1 MTLMQESQ
9 KGNVSDRVAQMARQ
23 ESMPGE
29 KLARKIAAG
38 RAVVLANR
46 NKTALNGLAIGEG
59 LRTKINAN
67 IGTSPDSS
75 SLENELRKL
84 EAALEAGA
92 DAVMDL
98 SVGGDVNSVRAAI
111 IDRSPVPVGTVPIY
125 QTVLEAARERKAVPD
140 ITADDLLA
148 TIARHAEDGVD
159 FVTVHCGIKLDAV
172 ERLRRNGRVGGIV
185 SRGGSILA
193 EWMIRN
199 GKENPLY
206 ERYDDLLS
214 IAAEAEVVLSL
225 GDGLRPGCL
234 ADATDEAQLS
244 ELRTIGELIERAR
257 ERGVQ
262 AIVEGPGH
270 VPLHQVEN
278 NILLEKQICDGAP
291 FYVLGPI
298 VTDVTPGYDH
308 ISAAIGGA
316 VAAASGADFLCY
328 VTPAEH
334 LCLPGP
340 DEVREGVIALRIA
353 AHAGDIAKGVPGAAR
368 WDREMS
374 DARRRLDWEKMFSLA
389 LEPKKARVLRGSSL
403 PSESDLCTMCGE
415 FCAVKRTTGVLKPP
429 DHES

>member
-9 KGNVSDRVAQMARQ
+9 KGNVAERIAQIARR
-23 ESMPGE
+23 ESIPADE
-29 KLARKIAAG
+29 LSRKIASG

-46 NKTALNGLAIGEG
+46 KRTALSGLAIGEG

-75 SLENELRKL
+75 SLERELQKL
-84 EAALEAGA
+84 ETALEAGA

-111 IDRSPVPVGTVPIY
+111 IDKSPVPVGTVPIY
-125 QTVLEAARERKAVPD
+125 QTVMEAARERKAVPD

-159 FVTVHCGIKLDAV
+159 FATVHCGITLHAV
-172 ERLRRNGRVGGIV
+172 EGLRRNGRVGGIV

-199 GKENPLY
+199 RKENPLY

-214 IAAEAEVVLSL
+214 IAAEAEMVLSL

-257 ERGVQ
+257 QRGVQ

-340 DEVREGVIALRIA
+340 EEVREGVIALRIA

-368 WDREMS
+368 WDHEMS
-374 DARRRLDWEKMFSLA
+374 DARRRLDWETMFSLA
-389 LEPKKARVLRGSSL
+389 LEPKKARALRGSSL
-403 PSESDLCTMCGE
+403 PSDSDLCTMCGE

-429 DHES
+429 DDES